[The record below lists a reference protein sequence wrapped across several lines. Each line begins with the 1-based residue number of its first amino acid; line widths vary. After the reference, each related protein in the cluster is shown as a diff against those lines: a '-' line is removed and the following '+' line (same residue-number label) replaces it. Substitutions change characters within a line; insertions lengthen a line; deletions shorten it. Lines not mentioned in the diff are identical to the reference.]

1 MTDIS
6 LIRKYLPEDLWEL
19 ASKFDVPEE
28 FLVDMPDVIEMVL
41 KSKSIDTDEE
51 KQSWFDLMPV
61 MNDEQLDKL
70 KEILLREQKKLQ
82 EIESRYEEKKME
94 IKKKYLLKWQKM
106 WYVNT
111 INKIH
116 KNEEVAKT
124 QEQEDAE
131 KLLDML

>member
-1 MTDIS
+1 MIDIS
-6 LIRKYLPEDLWEL
+6 LIRKYLSEDLWEF
-19 ASKFDVPEE
+19 ASKFDIPED
-28 FLVDMPDVIEMVL
+28 FLIDMPDVIEMVL

-51 KQSWFDLMPV
+51 KQSWFDLLPV

-70 KEILLREQKKLQ
+70 REILLREQRKLQ
-82 EIESRYEEKKME
+82 EIESRYEEKKLE

-116 KNEEVAKT
+116 KTEEASKS
-124 QEQEDAE
+124 QEQQDAE
-131 KLLDML
+131 KLLEML

>member
-6 LIRKYLPEDLWEL
+6 LIKRYLPQDLWEF
-19 ASKFDVPEE
+19 ANKFDIPEE
-28 FLVDMPDVIEMVL
+28 FLVDMPEVIEMVL

-82 EIESRYEEKKME
+82 EIESRYEEKKLE

-106 WYVNT
+106 GYVNT

-116 KNEEVAKT
+116 QNEEAAKS
-124 QEQEDAE
+124 QEQQDAE
-131 KLLDML
+131 KLLEML